1 MKTRY
6 LKTDWFIP
14 LMGIAAAVG
23 ALVAARAYFNIE
35 QKIHTGEASLATLD
49 HLHQDQAIVAA
60 LKQVHEGKADEA
72 AQRLDL
78 LVCQDV
84 LLTNSELESA
94 DAGMRTVVED
104 AFRKIALRRPQNA
117 QGAPGSPAQERNQDQ
132 VSAEKILKLVLA
144 GDPRAQAQ

>member
-14 LMGIAAAVG
+14 LLGIAVAVG
-23 ALVAARAYFNIE
+23 ALVTGKAYFDLE
-35 QKIHTGEASLATLD
+35 QKIHAGEASLATLD
-49 HLHQDQAIVAA
+49 RLHQDQAIVAA
-60 LKQVHEGKADEA
+60 LKQIHEGKVDEA
-72 AQRLDL
+72 TQRLDL

-94 DAGMRTVVED
+94 DAGTRTVVED
-104 AFRKIALRRPQNA
+104 VFRRIALRRPQNP
-117 QGAPGSPAQERNQDQ
+117 QGAPGSAAQERNQDQ
-132 VSAEKILKLVLA
+132 VSAEKLLKLASA